1 MHLFLERRAWAAPR
15 LGSLAPAGRRL
26 RAVPRPPHGVLPPSA
41 ADVRAEAHRTSAIM
55 LLLQVVLLWSL
66 SCITGAQQQ
75 AAADSHGD
83 DATTHRE
90 LSLEALEAMPVN
102 FSSGHRIVGG
112 LEASPGQFPYQ
123 VGIFIEKGPIIKRGT
138 SFCGGSILSE
148 RIVMTAAHCTPRDT
162 LKITVYAGALS
173 IRRDESP
180 KITVD
185 AFYAHER
192 FSKDLLNDIALLHLS
207 SRLEFNGELSPVLR
221 YVESTAL
228 TNLICQVPYALF
240 ALIDESHL
248 CVSGWFMKGTC
259 MGDSGGPLTIK
270 KDGKIM
276 VVGIVSFGIKFSC
289 NVSWPPVFTRVTSY
303 LEWIKYWWDEL
314 EKGHK
319 GHGVKWLE

>member
-207 SRLEFNGELSPVLR
+207 SRLEFNDRIQPINLPPKDVGPLAGLKVVMSGWGRTSTRRRRAIARASLR
-221 YVESTAL
+221 RVNRL
-228 TNLICQVPYALF
+228 
-240 ALIDESHL
+240 DESNLPGALRPVRTHRR
-248 CVSGWFMKGTC
+248 
-259 MGDSGGPLTIK
+259 I
-270 KDGKIM
+270 
-276 VVGIVSFGIKFSC
+276 
-289 NVSWPPVFTRVTSY
+289 PPVRVW
-303 LEWIKYWWDEL
+303 LVHEGDM
-314 EKGHK
+314 
-319 GHGVKWLE
+319 HGGLRRATHDQEGRQNHGSRYRLLRDQVQL

>member
-1 MHLFLERRAWAAPR
+1 
-15 LGSLAPAGRRL
+15 
-26 RAVPRPPHGVLPPSA
+26 
-41 ADVRAEAHRTSAIM
+41 
-55 LLLQVVLLWSL
+55 
-66 SCITGAQQQ
+66 
-75 AAADSHGD
+75 
-83 DATTHRE
+83 
-90 LSLEALEAMPVN
+90 MPVN

-207 SRLEFNGELSPVLR
+207 SRLEFNDRIQPINLPPKDVGPLAGLKVVMSGWGRTSTHGELSPVLR

>member
-55 LLLQVVLLWSL
+55 LLHSV
-66 SCITGAQQQ
+66 
-75 AAADSHGD
+75 
-83 DATTHRE
+83 
-90 LSLEALEAMPVN
+90 
-102 FSSGHRIVGG
+102 SSGHRIVGG

-148 RIVMTAAHCTPRDT
+148 RIVMTAAHCTPQVRDT

-207 SRLEFNGELSPVLR
+207 SRLEFNDRIQPINLPPKDVGPLAGLKVVMSGWGRTSTRRRRAIARASLR
-221 YVESTAL
+221 RVNRL
-228 TNLICQVPYALF
+228 
-240 ALIDESHL
+240 DESNLPGALRPVRTHRR
-248 CVSGWFMKGTC
+248 
-259 MGDSGGPLTIK
+259 I
-270 KDGKIM
+270 
-276 VVGIVSFGIKFSC
+276 
-289 NVSWPPVFTRVTSY
+289 PPVRVW
-303 LEWIKYWWDEL
+303 LVHEGDM
-314 EKGHK
+314 
-319 GHGVKWLE
+319 HGGLRRATHDQEGRQNHGSRYRLLRDQVQL